1 MNHPMYE
8 SGYQMAYHLIEM
20 GLSTSFIWM
29 PLVMIGVVISIIKWI
44 HRTGRT
50 GGNADAMYEDY
61 IDFRGDIDRLPGRWE
76 RARNRK
82 GWR

>member
-1 MNHPMYE
+1 
-8 SGYQMAYHLIEM
+8 
-20 GLSTSFIWM
+20 
-29 PLVMIGVVISIIKWI
+29 
-44 HRTGRT
+44 
-50 GGNADAMYEDY
+50 MYEDY